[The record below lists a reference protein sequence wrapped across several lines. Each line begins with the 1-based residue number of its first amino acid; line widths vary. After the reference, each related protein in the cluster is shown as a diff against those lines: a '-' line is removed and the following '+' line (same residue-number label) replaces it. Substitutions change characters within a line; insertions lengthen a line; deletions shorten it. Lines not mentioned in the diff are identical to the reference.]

1 MSCDYQN
8 WDCTFKVFWVYAVST
23 FLLWLCRAITIYCQ
37 QLALPTADTFSFNNM
52 LHVDKDDL
60 SPTTEVW
67 DVDQGLI
74 SKLKEQYKKE
84 RKGKKGVKSKCR
96 FYYNFCIPIFEKKIL
111 QFCFFVYFFL
121 FHKGATN
128 FKLCLL
134 YNWNLFEYDL
144 GCVNW
149 SNWKS
154 FWSVAKDEGKIS
166 RVFCFL

>member
-1 MSCDYQN
+1 MGFQSLTCEYQN
-8 WDCTFKVFWVYAVST
+8 WDCTFKVLWVYTVST
-23 FLLWLCRAITIYCQ
+23 FLLWLYKAITVYCE
-37 QLALPTADTFSFNNM
+37 QLALPTADFFSFNNM

-96 FYYNFCIPIFEKKIL
+96 FYYNFCVPIFEKKKIFNSDFL
-111 QFCFFVYFFL
+111 SLTSLCFIQ
-121 FHKGATN
+121 GATN

-134 YNWNLFEYDL
+134 YIWNLFEYNL
-144 GCVNW
+144 GGIMG
-149 SNWKS
+149 KS
-154 FWSVAKDEGKIS
+154 SGILF
-166 RVFCFL
+166 